1 MTTKNITVSVDEE
14 TYRNARIRAAEAET
28 SVSALVRSF
37 LVRLAQGQ
45 IVDNEFHRLHRLQE
59 ETLSAIRS
67 REGGL
72 RSADN
77 TDRDTLHDRDAL
89 R

>member
-1 MTTKNITVSVDEE
+1 MKNITVSVDEE
-14 TYRNARIRAAEAET
+14 TYRNARIRAAEADT

-45 IVDNEFHRLHRLQE
+45 AGDLDFDRLLRLQE
-59 ETLSAIRS
+59 ETLAAIRA
-67 REGGL
+67 RGGGL
-72 RSADN
+72 HSRGN
-77 TDRDTLHDRDAL
+77 MDRDTLHDRDAL

>member
-1 MTTKNITVSVDEE
+1 VNTKNITVTIDSE
-14 TYRNARIRAAEAET
+14 TYRNARIKAAEADT

-45 IVDNEFHRLHRLQE
+45 IIDPEFQRLQRLQE
-59 ETLSAIRS
+59 ETLDAIQS
-67 REGGL
+67 RESGL

-77 TDRDTLHDRDAL
+77 ADRDAL
-89 R
+89 YDRNALR

>member
-45 IVDNEFHRLHRLQE
+45 IVDTEFHRLHRLQE
-59 ETLSAIRS
+59 ETLSVIRS
-67 REGGL
+67 RESGL

-77 TDRDTLHDRDAL
+77 ADRDAL
-89 R
+89 HERNALR